1 MTSIA
6 ETAPTHG
13 PTHGAAPPE
22 TEAPPDTAAPS
33 DVQVWQ
39 ALRDGLHRCLQ
50 LDREIAEHGGTGRG
64 DSACAAFDREVD
76 TVLEAYSDL
85 TNRGLIGFFEDVLIE
100 RGMTGDSADDRGFD
114 AGDAS

>member
-6 ETAPTHG
+6 ETPETQG
-13 PTHGAAPPE
+13 PTHAAA
-22 TEAPPDTAAPS
+22 EATHDIAAPS

-39 ALRDGLHRCLQ
+39 ALREGLHRCLH
-50 LDREIAEHGGTGRG
+50 LDAEMAAHCGTARA
-64 DSACAAFDREVD
+64 DNAAEAFDREVD

-100 RGMTGDSADDRGFD
+100 RGMTGE
-114 AGDAS
+114 DAS